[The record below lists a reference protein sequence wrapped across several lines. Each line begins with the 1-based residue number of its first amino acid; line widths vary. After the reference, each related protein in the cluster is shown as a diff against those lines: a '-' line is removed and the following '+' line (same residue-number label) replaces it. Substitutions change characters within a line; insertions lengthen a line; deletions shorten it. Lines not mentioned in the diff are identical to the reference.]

1 MIKQL
6 LTLSAAS
13 TLVLALGMPVV
24 AQASE
29 QEHFR
34 EAVEEAIGP
43 IVREDISKAIEE
55 TEHLVKQAAEIVAEA
70 AHGFHDNEKLL
81 LEITS
86 SSTAQMLTQSPE
98 ELEESWAHGEAFND
112 KGFALDDF
120 DHFSKVMAY
129 YDMIVHPATAHSL
142 LKAYQ
147 QNPDHSLLEQAREE
161 LGELLEH
168 EESEEGEEG
177 EEGAE
182 HGKGH

>member
-24 AQASE
+24 ALASE

-43 IVREDISKAIEE
+43 IVREDIAKALEE
-55 TEHLVKQAAEIVAEA
+55 TEHLVKQAADIVAEA
-70 AHGFHDNEKLL
+70 AHGFHGKEKLL

-86 SSTAQMLTQSPE
+86 SSTGKMLAQSPE
-98 ELEESWAHGEAFND
+98 ELEESWVHGEAFND
-112 KGFALDDF
+112 QGFALDDF

-129 YDMIVHPATAHSL
+129 YDMIVHPAAAHSL

-168 EESEEGEEG
+168 DESGEAEDSG
-177 EEGAE
+177 E
-182 HGKGH
+182 HGESH